1 MADISKIVLPDNSTK
16 NIKDSTARS
25 TINILEV
32 MNGAKN
38 LLSFNAVD
46 EIAGES
52 ITWTLNSNNTISA
65 SGTTSSTDMIIL
77 QTDETAV
84 DIIDYCDGN
93 HYLLGCPTD
102 GSSTTY
108 QLIAS
113 SSNTSTA
120 GTYELCDTGS
130 GVLLTTPNAGIE
142 HIYVKV
148 GVYSS
153 YSGTGLSFAPMIIT
167 KDAYDA
173 GFINYQQYAK
183 TNVELTNEVD
193 SMMKLYVDGS
203 GYISVQ
209 YGGVL

>member
-1 MADISKIVLPDNSTK
+1 MADISKIVLPDNTTK
-16 NIKDSTARS
+16 NIKDSTARN
-25 TINILEV
+25 TISILEI

-38 LLSFNAVD
+38 LLSFDAID

-52 ITWTLNSNNTISA
+52 ITWTLNSDNTISA
-65 SGTTSSTDMIIL
+65 ASTTSSTDMIIL
-77 QTDETAV
+77 QLNEEAV

-93 HYLLGCPTD
+93 HYLLGCPAD

-120 GTYELCDTGS
+120 GTYELCDTGT
-130 GVLLTTPNAGIE
+130 GVLLTTPTSGVA
-142 HIYVKV
+142 HVYVKA
-148 GVYSS
+148 GVYSG
-153 YSGTGLSFAPMIIT
+153 YSGAGLSFSPMIIT

-193 SMMKLYVDGS
+193 SLMKLYVDGS

-209 YGGVL
+209 YGGSL